1 MEIEKKILGNRKN
14 QSEIVKKQTK
24 LKRKQLKIELEKKQL
39 ELKKIIEKQLHQL
52 EIEFTRVCLLYE
64 AVHYLNLKLNNYS
77 QKKLLKFYNE
87 ILEKNNQNSCDLQ
100 TMKKYLD
107 ILEKT
112 KTIVKLSFKNK
123 PTYMIYYKINYPFK
137 GFSSTLQDYYLLIS
151 DKLKQQ
157 LEQND
162 PTTI

>member
-1 MEIEKKILGNRKN
+1 F
-14 QSEIVKKQTK
+14 S
-24 LKRKQLKIELEKKQL
+24 
-39 ELKKIIEKQLHQL
+39 
-52 EIEFTRVCLLYE
+52 
-64 AVHYLNLKLNNYS
+64 
-77 QKKLLKFYNE
+77 KKLLKFYNE

-151 DKLKQQ
+151 DKLK
-157 LEQND
+157 
-162 PTTI
+162 TTVGTKRSYYHLIVKNISLQIKKI